1 MSRSARVV
9 AVAWLLACM
18 AFAGCAA
25 PPSPTAAP
33 TPSPP
38 ASASPT
44 ASPGG
49 PAADAAGPP
58 YPDPVLAQVVYD
70 AAGVLGPPTEVSAHQ
85 TILGLEELIGTE
97 VVVYTQVK
105 PGATAASTERDAM
118 ALMDQWGI
126 GGEDGD
132 DGLVILLNLDET
144 LCQGQV
150 QLYAGPRFRSQY
162 ASNDDRQRIFEE
174 DMWPLLR
181 ECDLGGAVLVALER
195 IDELVRATGPAD

>member
-1 MSRSARVV
+1 MTRSARIV
-9 AVAWLLACM
+9 AAAWLLACM
-18 AFAGCAA
+18 AFSGCAA
-25 PPSPTAAP
+25 PPLPTAAP

-38 ASASPT
+38 ATPSPT
-44 ASPGG
+44 ETSRPTAAS
-49 PAADAAGPP
+49 AGPP
-58 YPDPVLAQVVYD
+58 YSDPVFAQVVYD

-85 TILGLEELIGTE
+85 IILGLEELIGAE
-97 VVVYTQVK
+97 IVVYTQVK

-132 DGLVILLNLDET
+132 DGLVILFNLDEA
-144 LCQGQV
+144 LCHGQV

-174 DMWPLLR
+174 DMRPLLR
-181 ECDLGGAVLVALER
+181 ECDLDGAVLVALER